1 MKGVIDIESRPFSE
15 TQWYAGT
22 YTVPT
27 DDEQGD
33 IEYQF
38 TVCIDTNEH
47 AHITETIHWLEGSPG
62 EDDIETE
69 DIEQDIL
76 EQFNQ
81 QI

>member
-1 MKGVIDIESRPFSE
+1 MKGVIDIESRPYSKTE
-15 TQWYAGT
+15 YYAGT
-22 YTVPT
+22 YTVKEDGVNDT
-27 DDEQGD
+27 EF
-33 IEYQF
+33 QF
-38 TVCIDTNEH
+38 IVCITVDENTNTLYIIE
-47 AHITETIHWLEGSPG
+47 WLEGSPG